1 MKEFQLKLWVA
12 LILLSMSLFL
22 SIGMAK
28 NANPHLEIKTGADR
42 SEQYLPRLKGKRV
55 GVLVNP
61 TSRTQGQHLVDFLVG
76 KGINVALIFAPEHG
90 FRGEHGAGEMVKDN
104 RDSTTGIE
112 IISLHGKT
120 KRPLQKYLEQL
131 DILLFDIQDVGV
143 RYYTYIS
150 SMHYFMQTCATN
162 NIPLIVL
169 DRPNPNGDYI
179 AGPILDLAFQSFV
192 GMHQIPVVHG
202 LTVAELAMMIQGEGW
217 LETENTCEL
226 HIVANKNYHHGMQYS
241 LPVKPSPNLPNDRSI
256 RLYPS
261 LGFFEATPV
270 SVGRGSELP
279 FQVLGYPNRNMG
291 DFQFTPGKI
300 RGSWKELNHADELL
314 YGEDLSI
321 KHENDDKVQ
330 NLSKMNLSL
339 LVNWHQKFKANG
351 LELITRPK
359 FLAKLSG
366 SNKLSKWLKMG
377 LDAKQIE
384 KRWHKGLLKYKTLR
398 EKYLIYPDSD
408 YMKGFK

>member
-1 MKEFQLKLWVA
+1 MKDFQIKL
-12 LILLSMSLFL
+12 LLSFILLFLFFTL
-22 SIGMAK
+22 SIGNAK
-28 NANPHLEIKTGADR
+28 PNLEIKTGADR
-42 SEQYLPRLKGKRV
+42 SELYLPRLKDKRV

-61 TSRTQGQHLVDFLVG
+61 TSRTHGQHLVDFLVDNG
-76 KGINVALIFAPEHG
+76 VNVALIFAPEHG

-104 RDSTTGIE
+104 RDPTTGIE

-120 KRPLQKYLEQL
+120 KKPLKKHLDQL

-150 SMHYFMQTCATN
+150 SMHYFMEFCAN
-162 NIPLIVL
+162 NKIPLIIL

-179 AGPILDLAFQSFV
+179 AGPVLDLAFQSFV
-192 GMHQIPVVHG
+192 GMHPIPVVHG

-217 LETENTCEL
+217 LRTENTCEL
-226 HIVANKNYHHGMQYS
+226 HIVANENYHHGMQYS

-270 SVGRGSELP
+270 SVGRGTPFP
-279 FQVLGYPNRNMG
+279 FQVLGYPNKNMG
-291 DFQFTPGKI
+291 DFQFTPKKI

-314 YGEDLSI
+314 YGENLSI
-321 KHENDDKVQ
+321 KQGKDDQ
-330 NLSKMNLSL
+330 SLNFSKMNISL
-339 LVNWHQKFKANG
+339 LVKWHKKFKDNE
-351 LELITRPK
+351 LSLITRPK

-366 SNKLSKWLKMG
+366 SDKLATWLEMG

-384 KRWHKGLLKYKTLR
+384 NRWHKGLLEYKKIR

-408 YMKGFK
+408 YMKDFK

>member
-1 MKEFQLKLWVA
+1 MNGPKGRAIIVFIFLA
-12 LILLSMSLFL
+12 LNFFL
-22 SIGMAK
+22 SVGNTEPS
-28 NANPHLEIKTGADR
+28 NALLEIKVGADR
-42 SEQYLPRLKGKRV
+42 SELYLPRLKGKRV

-61 TSRTQGQHLVDFLVG
+61 TSRTHGQHLVDFLVE

-90 FRGEHGAGEMVKDN
+90 FRGEHGAGEIVKDN
-104 RDSTTGIE
+104 RDPTTGIE

-120 KRPLQKYLEQL
+120 KKPLKKHLEQL

-150 SMHYFMQTCATN
+150 SMHYFMGSCAIN
-162 NIPLIVL
+162 NIPLIIL

-192 GMHQIPVVHG
+192 GMHPIPVVHG
-202 LTVAELAMMIQGEGW
+202 LTVAELALMIQGEGW
-217 LETENTCEL
+217 LKTENTCEL
-226 HIVANKNYHHGMQYS
+226 HIVANENYHHGIQYS

-261 LGFFEATPV
+261 LGFFEATAV
-270 SVGRGSELP
+270 SVGRGSQLP
-279 FQVLGYPNRNMG
+279 FQILGYPNKNMG
-291 DFQFTPGKI
+291 DFQFTPNKI

-321 KHENDDKVQ
+321 KDEKVQ
-330 NLSKMNLSL
+330 KYSKMNLSL
-339 LVNWHQKFKANG
+339 LVKWHKKFRDNG
-351 LELITRPK
+351 LELITRPS

-366 SNKLSKWLKMG
+366 SDKLYQWLKIG

-384 KRWHKGLLKYKTLR
+384 NRWHKELLDYKKLR

-408 YMKGFK
+408 FMKRFK